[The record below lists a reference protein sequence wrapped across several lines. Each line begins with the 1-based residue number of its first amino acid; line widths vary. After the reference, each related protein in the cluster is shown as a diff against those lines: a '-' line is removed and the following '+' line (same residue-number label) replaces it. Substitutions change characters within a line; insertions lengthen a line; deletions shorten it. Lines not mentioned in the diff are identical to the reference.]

1 MKKLILLFAIAL
13 LFAACEKEEINTAT
27 STSLEESHV
36 VTIYAY
42 SEQGLSIINYKDADG
57 YNYIT
62 TIYTVEETIETN
74 QNENTYDYSISLS
87 SQGPD
92 SLFLM
97 ATYNGKTTSS
107 AFRSS
112 GFGEN
117 QISIDLNKLK

>member
-1 MKKLILLFAIAL
+1 MKKLILLFGIAV
-13 LFAACEKEEINTAT
+13 LFAACEKEEIETAA
-27 STSLEESHV
+27 STSLAESHL

-42 SEQGLSIINYKDADG
+42 SEQGLSIINYMDADG
-57 YNYIT
+57 NNYIT
-62 TIYTVEETIETN
+62 PIYTVEETIETN
-74 QNENTYDYSISLS
+74 QNATTYDYSISLS

-112 GFGEN
+112 GFGEI
-117 QISIDLNKLK
+117 QISIDLNELK

>member
-13 LFAACEKEEINTAT
+13 LFAACEKEEIDTAT

-42 SEQGLSIINYKDADG
+42 SEQGLSIINYKDADEF
-57 YNYIT
+57 NYIT
-62 TIYTVEETIETN
+62 TIYTNEETIETN
-74 QNENTYDYSISLS
+74 QNATTYDYSISLS

-112 GFGEN
+112 GFGETT
-117 QISIDLNKLK
+117 ISIDLNELK

>member
-1 MKKLILLFAIAL
+1 MKKLILLFGIAV
-13 LFAACEKEEINTAT
+13 LFAACEKEEIDTAT

-57 YNYIT
+57 FNYIT
-62 TIYTVEETIETN
+62 TIYTNEETIETN
-74 QNENTYDYSISLS
+74 QNAITYDYSISLS

-112 GFGEN
+112 GFGEI
-117 QISIDLNKLK
+117 QISIDLNELK